1 MASSF
6 KGKALATTMS
16 TGTTATS
23 KSLGS
28 PLESYDRK
36 PEKAEAFWSAL
47 KSYFYLNTS
56 MFANDNMKIATALT
70 YFKVGTP
77 TREWAQDKQ
86 KAVLAANPV
95 DFGSWRNFKKS
106 YDTHFVSAQSQLQ
119 AVQAMHNLWMGG
131 RTFNDWYQEWSTHA
145 SRSGVDK
152 NTKMFAFRKNI
163 PMALHEKIIALH
175 PQPTTLKDL
184 VEKASAFDQVW
195 RVYRPQT
202 SG

>member
-47 KSYFYLNTS
+47 KSYFYLNTG
-56 MFANDNMKIATALT
+56 MFADDNMKIATALT
-70 YFKVGTP
+70 YFKVETP

-131 RTFNDWYQEWSTHA
+131 RTFNDWYQEWSTP
-145 SRSGVDK
+145 SGK
-152 NTKMFAFRKNI
+152 R
-163 PMALHEKIIALH
+163 H
-175 PQPTTLKDL
+175 PL
-184 VEKASAFDQVW
+184 F
-195 RVYRPQT
+195 
-202 SG
+202 